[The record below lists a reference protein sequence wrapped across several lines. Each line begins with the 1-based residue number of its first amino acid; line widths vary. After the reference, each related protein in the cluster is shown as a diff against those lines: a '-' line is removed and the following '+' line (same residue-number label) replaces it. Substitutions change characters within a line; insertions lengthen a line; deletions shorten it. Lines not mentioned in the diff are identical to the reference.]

1 MPIYEYE
8 CKDCSH
14 SFEVLVVSTS
24 DPAPQCPEC
33 QCTDVTKLMSSST
46 MRKQEEYTGVGG
58 ILDPTIG
65 PSFSGSFPGRG
76 RGKRT
81 IE

>member
-14 SFEVLVVSTS
+14 IFEVLLVSTS

-33 QCTDVTKLMSSST
+33 QCTDVSKLISSSS
-46 MRKQEEYTGVGG
+46 MRKQEEYTGAGG

-65 PSFSGSFPGRG
+65 PSFRFPGS
-76 RGKRT
+76 
-81 IE
+81 

>member
-14 SFEVLVVSTS
+14 NFEVLTVSTS

-33 QCTDVTKLMSSST
+33 QCTDVSKLMSSST
-46 MRKQEEYTGVGG
+46 MRKQDLEYTGVGG
-58 ILDPTIG
+58 MLDPAIG
-65 PSFSGSFPGRG
+65 PNFSRS
-76 RGKRT
+76 
-81 IE
+81 

>member
-14 SFEVLVVSTS
+14 SFEVLLVSTC

-33 QCTDVTKLMSSST
+33 QCTNVSKLMSSST
-46 MRKQEEYTGVGG
+46 MRKREEYTGAGG
-58 ILDPTIG
+58 MLDPFVG
-65 PSFSGSFPGRG
+65 PSFSGS
-76 RGKRT
+76 
-81 IE
+81 